1 MGVQHMR
8 NMPNK
13 VSSYRVQHECN
24 VYVAIMHLHACN
36 ESRIIWKASQQ
47 RSIDGHALK
56 RSNWKT
62 TTANKQSLRGHSAS
76 RQIKFSVDKTMYTQH
91 REMSE
96 WIRWFVCL
104 RACGDAE
111 RLCVMFFHSLFI
123 AAFLSL
129 TFSLLS
135 QYSHVFIIGFSVCVS
150 LSFRC
155 PIQKA
160 LSSVNV
166 RWFNLCV
173 LFFISV
179 RVSMSMSEWVNEC
192 LRFLFIYIFYTTIST
207 YSIYG
212 AVCYVSNGCQFS
224 VWLAYLHHFDR

>member
-1 MGVQHMR
+1 MSVR
-8 NMPNK
+8 
-13 VSSYRVQHECN
+13 CN

-47 RSIDGHALK
+47 RSIDGHALE

-76 RQIKFSVDKTMYTQH
+76 KQIKFSVDKTMYTQH

-96 WIRWFVCL
+96 WIRWFACL

-150 LSFRC
+150 LS
-155 PIQKA
+155 
-160 LSSVNV
+160 L
-166 RWFNLCV
+166 
-173 LFFISV
+173 
-179 RVSMSMSEWVNEC
+179 
-192 LRFLFIYIFYTTIST
+192 
-207 YSIYG
+207 
-212 AVCYVSNGCQFS
+212 FS
-224 VWLAYLHHFDR
+224 VSHSKGPIKCECPLI